1 MKIEYDKKADA
12 IYIHFQQGEYEVSEE
27 IVDGIIVDYTK
38 DGKVIGI
45 EILEVSKRM
54 PIKELQEITFTLPS
68 VEEVT

>member
-27 IVDGIIVDYTK
+27 IADGIIVDYTK

-54 PIKELQEITFTLPS
+54 PIKELQEITFSLPP